1 MVGTGTGVERSSGR
15 LKGKAARRRAK
26 RARDKAIRK
35 ASKEPDDH
43 VFLFQEECEIH
54 LNPSLSSCWG
64 PIGEPILVPSAGQ
77 NKKVPIFGALNPST
91 GKVIVDLAPRKRS
104 GDFIAHVKHVLAA

>member
-1 MVGTGTGVERSSGR
+1 MAGEGSDGERIQ
-15 LKGKAARRRAK
+15 LQAADKAARRRAK

-64 PIGEPILVPSAGQ
+64 AIGEPILIPSAGQ
-77 NKKVPIFGALNPST
+77 NKKVPISSRRSSSLKMRF
-91 GKVIVDLAPRKRS
+91 APR
-104 GDFIAHVKHVLAA
+104 FVP